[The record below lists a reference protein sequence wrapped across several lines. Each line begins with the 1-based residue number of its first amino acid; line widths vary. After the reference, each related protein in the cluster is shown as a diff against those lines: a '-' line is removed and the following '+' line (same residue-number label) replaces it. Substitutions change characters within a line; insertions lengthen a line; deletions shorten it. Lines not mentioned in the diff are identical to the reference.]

1 MSTTTVAPAACAS
14 SLTAAIS
21 TISCIGLDGDSKNT
35 AVVGSERASRHCS
48 RSGPS
53 TNTVST
59 PQRGRIS
66 LRITKQEPNRERA
79 ATTRSPAAS
88 RAPKAVKTADMPDAV
103 AKHASVPSSSRSRSW
118 NVATEGLP

>member
-1 MSTTTVAPAACAS
+1 M
-14 SLTAAIS
+14 S

-35 AVVGSERASRHCS
+35 AVVGSDRAARHCS

-53 TNTVST
+53 TKTVST

-66 LRITKQEPNRERA
+66 FRITKQEPNSERA

-88 RAPKAVKTADMPDAV
+88 RAPRAVNTADMPDAV
-103 AKHASVPSSSRSRSW
+103 AKHASVPSSRRRRSW

>member
-1 MSTTTVAPAACAS
+1 M
-14 SLTAAIS
+14 S
-21 TISCIGLDGDSKNT
+21 TISCMGFDGDSKKT
-35 AVVGSERASRHCS
+35 AVVGSAKAARHCS

-66 LRITKQEPNRERA
+66 FRITKQEPNSDRA

-88 RAPKAVKTADMPDAV
+88 SAPRAVKTADMPDAV

-118 NVATEGLP
+118 NVATDGLP

>member
-1 MSTTTVAPAACAS
+1 M
-14 SLTAAIS
+14 S
-21 TISCIGLDGDSKNT
+21 TISCMGLDGDSKNT
-35 AVVGSERASRHCS
+35 AVVGTERASRHCS

-88 RAPKAVKTADMPDAV
+88 SAPSAVNTADMPDAV
-103 AKHASVPSSSRSRSW
+103 AKHASVPSSRRSRSW
-118 NVATEGLP
+118 KVATDGLP